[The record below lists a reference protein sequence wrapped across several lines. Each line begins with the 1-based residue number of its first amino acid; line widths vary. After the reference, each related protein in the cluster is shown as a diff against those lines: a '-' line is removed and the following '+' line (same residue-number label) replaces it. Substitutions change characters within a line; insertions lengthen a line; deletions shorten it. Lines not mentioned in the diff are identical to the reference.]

1 METVQ
6 MILTVMVLLLQ
17 VLLAPKKSLLNPV
30 EGVFKNVVFYDANV
44 LDENGNAS
52 ISDIVAA
59 IDWAIKHEV
68 DIINMSFGI
77 QKDDPA
83 LHEAIKKGYE
93 QNIIFVA
100 AAGNNLGF
108 EADYPARYHEVL
120 SISSIDKNLKRD
132 PTAAKNKEDT
142 DLEVS
147 NLNVQ
152 NDRIIIESKVSTYN
166 YDVDTT
172 LEIQPEENTAQY
184 NITYEENG
192 DLIEKEYDLN
202 INVIDDE
209 NFIIEFIDKETGEI
223 TIYDSSVVSAS
234 AVPYVAYIIGSQVVR
249 LAIKGLAKKS
259 IKVASNMGKILKH
272 NSRGVLFEGNASKGW
287 KHIKNGHILGKGA
300 KKGDTLFPKNLSE
313 SQIKN
318 IIMES
323 LQKGTY
329 KGQAANGYKSYEYNL
344 NKYGINKMK
353 VIVDK
358 DGMIVTAY
366 PLSGKSVIKVK

>member
-1 METVQ
+1 MFY
-6 MILTVMVLLLQ
+6 
-17 VLLAPKKSLLNPV
+17 
-30 EGVFKNVVFYDANV
+30 FKF
-44 LDENGNAS
+44 
-52 ISDIVAA
+52 
-59 IDWAIKHEV
+59 
-68 DIINMSFGI
+68 
-77 QKDDPA
+77 
-83 LHEAIKKGYE
+83 
-93 QNIIFVA
+93 
-100 AAGNNLGF
+100 
-108 EADYPARYHEVL
+108 L
-120 SISSIDKNLKRD
+120 SIG
-132 PTAAKNKEDT
+132 PTASNVYAATSENEVPVSVESNIQEVFNYAADETEEIVQELEEEFNTAEDT
-142 DLEVS
+142 ELEVS

-300 KKGDTLFPKNLSE
+300 KRAIHYSPKTYLNLKLK
-313 SQIKN
+313 ILLWN
-318 IIMES
+318 
-323 LQKGTY
+323 LY
-329 KGQAANGYKSYEYNL
+329 K
-344 NKYGINKMK
+344 K
-353 VIVDK
+353 V
-358 DGMIVTAY
+358 
-366 PLSGKSVIKVK
+366 LIKVKQLMVINLMNIT